1 MAYMILK
8 KSKDNKHVIIVNDAE
23 GIPME
28 WDTYEDAKR
37 ISELFQANTT
47 HNSTYEIKEI
57 K

>member
-28 WDTYEDAKR
+28 WDTYKEAKK
-37 ISELFQANTT
+37 IAELFQANTT

>member
-1 MAYMILK
+1 MAYIILK
-8 KSKDNKHVIIVNDAE
+8 KSEDSKHVIIVNDAE

-28 WDTYEDAKR
+28 WDTYKDAKK
-37 ISELFQANTT
+37 IAELFQANTT